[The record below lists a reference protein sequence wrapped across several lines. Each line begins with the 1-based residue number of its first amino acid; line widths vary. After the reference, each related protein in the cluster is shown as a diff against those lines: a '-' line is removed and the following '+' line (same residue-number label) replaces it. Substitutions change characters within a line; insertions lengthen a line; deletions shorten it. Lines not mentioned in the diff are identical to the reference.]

1 MNTREL
7 IERHGNEEDF
17 THSLGNGFELIT
29 RHIVR
34 RNDVS
39 VEYELYRDGERV
51 HNPDMLDEN
60 EFPEDQYESYEDAI
74 RSQKSENWMISVE
87 GGVLEN
93 KFGWIPKNV
102 WYAVGETYQ
111 IKDQLKAAGMVWESS
126 MKVWASLTKPE
137 IENVK
142 LVQMKTYHTKNE
154 WTWY

>member
-7 IERHGNEEDF
+7 IERHGNEDDKK
-17 THSLGNGFELIT
+17 HDLGNGFELVT
-29 RHIVR
+29 RHVVR
-34 RNDVS
+34 RQDIA
-39 VEYELYRDGERV
+39 VEYELYKDGERV
-51 HNPDMLDEN
+51 YNPDMLDEDV
-60 EFPEDQYESYEDAI
+60 FPDDQYEAMEDAR
-74 RSQKSENWMISVE
+74 RSQKTDDRMVE
-87 GGVLEN
+87 VEEGVLDN
-93 KFGWIPKNV
+93 KFGWNFKNV